1 MRFQRDITRRVVIY
15 LLSCAAVLIAS
26 PWTSLAQ
33 QRGGASA
40 PPLST
45 KRRRGQNHRYQHRS
59 GLSTGQR
66 HG

>member
-1 MRFQRDITRRVVIY
+1 MRFQRDIARRVVIC

-40 PPLST
+40 PPSLL
-45 KRRRGQNHRYQHRS
+45 KGAEDHRYQNRS